1 MWADFSSEIIFLF
14 KIGHCV
20 WSEWWDTDCSKTCG
34 IGKKIQ
40 RRYNRIPGS
49 LDAEAS
55 CGNLTE
61 TREIDCHNKAPCKL
75 LGSSVFSFRLFIT
88 IIKY

>member
-1 MWADFSSEIIFLF
+1 MISCIM
-14 KIGHCV
+14 IGHCV

-34 IGKKIQ
+34 TGKKIQ

-49 LDAEAS
+49 LDAEGS

-61 TREIDCHNKAPCKL
+61 TREVDCHNKVPCKL
-75 LGSSVFSFRLFIT
+75 LGSSAISFRLFIT
-88 IIKY
+88 IIFIHN